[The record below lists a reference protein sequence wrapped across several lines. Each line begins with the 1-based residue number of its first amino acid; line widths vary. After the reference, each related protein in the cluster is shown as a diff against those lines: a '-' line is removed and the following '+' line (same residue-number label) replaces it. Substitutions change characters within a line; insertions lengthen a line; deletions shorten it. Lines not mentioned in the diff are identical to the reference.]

1 MSKGLNKHSEGPIN
15 TVTRRVVDATGDR
28 NDTDAVVVEMPIS
41 LAFNDISFAVMMAT
55 PTDLEE
61 FIIGFAI
68 GEGIVRHAQEIFDV
82 DIEPVA
88 NGWVVNARVSNEA
101 AFRLKEHRRTMAGPS
116 GCGLCGVESLEQI
129 KREFG
134 AVSGDELPTA
144 DAISTAIQAFRSL
157 QVVAGKTS
165 GAHAA
170 AWCDYDGEII
180 ALRED
185 VGRHNALD
193 KLIGWRA
200 KTNRDG
206 FAMVSS
212 RASFELVTKAAT
224 AGIGVLTAMS
234 APTSMAIQAAQQSN
248 LTLIAFASNGRHAI
262 YS

>member
-1 MSKGLNKHSEGPIN
+1 VSNSLDRHPEGPIN
-15 TVTRRVVDATGDR
+15 TVARRVIDATGDR
-28 NDTDAVVVEMPIS
+28 DDADAVVVEMPVS

-55 PTDLEE
+55 PTDLED

-82 DIEPVA
+82 DIEPTT
-88 NGWVVNARVSNEA
+88 NGWVVNARISNEA

-129 KREFG
+129 KREVRALPG
-134 AVSGDELPTA
+134 VELPTA
-144 DAISTAIQAFRSL
+144 NAISAATEAFRPL
-157 QVVAGKTS
+157 QLVAGKTS

-170 AWCDYDGEII
+170 AWCDYHGEII

-200 KTNRDG
+200 KADQHG

-224 AGIGVLTAMS
+224 AGIAVLTAMS

-248 LTLIAFASNGRHAI
+248 LTLIAFASRGRYAI